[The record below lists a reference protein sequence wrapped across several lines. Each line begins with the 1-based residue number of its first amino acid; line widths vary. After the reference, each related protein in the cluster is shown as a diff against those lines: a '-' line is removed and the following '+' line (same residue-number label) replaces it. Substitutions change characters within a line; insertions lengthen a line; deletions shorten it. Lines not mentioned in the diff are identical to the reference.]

1 MLQNLSSW
9 PLTDCTKSWV
19 PNPTIPSRGKRDS
32 AFKVAVKS
40 RKSPLNQFRRSIF
53 INRAYRPGCKLKSD
67 PEKEGERVWFSPSPP
82 QRGENVIKSNEGFL
96 IQTFFQPTHSHTS
109 EKLDILDIKIRQ
121 SFYIFRQQVL

>member
-53 INRAYRPGCKLKSD
+53 INRAYRPGCKLKPD
-67 PEKEGERVWFSPSPP
+67 PEKEGGRVWFSPKEEEMLS
-82 QRGENVIKSNEGFL
+82 
-96 IQTFFQPTHSHTS
+96 
-109 EKLDILDIKIRQ
+109 
-121 SFYIFRQQVL
+121 